1 LKREIIMQVGDK
13 LWWVSLLDYGNS
25 GNKRGREV
33 TITKVGR
40 VYLTLSNG
48 YRVFRDTLKVK
59 SDYTTGVTVYFSEL
73 DHLTAHGRSEAWSS
87 LRRLIDS
94 KHTCPDHLSREEIDQ
109 AIELLSPPK
118 V

>member
-1 LKREIIMQVGDK
+1 MQVGDK

-25 GNKRGREV
+25 GNKKGREV

-48 YRVFRDTLKVK
+48 YQVFRDTLKVK
-59 SDYTTGVTVYFSEL
+59 SDYTTGVTVYRSEL
-73 DHLTAHGRSEAWSS
+73 EHAVEHGRQTAWRE
-87 LRRLIDS
+87 LRRFIDREYM
-94 KHTCPDHLSREEIDQ
+94 CPNHVTEAQVRQL
-109 AIELLSPPK
+109 IELLSTPK